1 MEGQEDCTI
10 GGAFFN
16 VIFKV
21 TITKWDWIAEMSGIL
36 RDFFPPI
43 LILHSKMEYNIN
55 TFGAILDS
63 EDWASRL
70 LSACYQYSAVL
81 PSYSM

>member
-1 MEGQEDCTI
+1 MEDHEDCTI

-21 TITKWDWIAEMSGIL
+21 TITKCVWFAGMSGIL
-36 RDFFPPI
+36 RDIFPPI
-43 LILHSKMEYNIN
+43 LILRNKMEYNIN

-63 EDWASRL
+63 GDWASRL

-81 PSYSM
+81 PS